1 MPASQPSPAHCT
13 VLGGATHHEAEA
25 ACDIEVSRAFPGARE
40 SGGTTLTRGRR
51 PPPFPCHA
59 VDTRDRGVGRTS
71 HVTGQT
77 ATLRGPSA
85 SSEEGF
91 KIPRCRQHCHWES
104 VGRPE
109 DKGPHYRKQ
118 RFARSL
124 EDEREPSQRGATGG
138 TQAVRWEENGVF
150 RNQVKARTFAPH
162 RGAEQSD
169 FLKADTEALRIF
181 QMTKDKEKT
190 LRAAGEHGSWV
201 TGRRAGQGVAGRGRP
216 RPQPP
221 PSPEDTRHRDFCSET
236 TRNDPKRPVDCTGGA
251 KTLPDAERVRSVLRA
266 LSLKRASSARK
277 W

>member
-181 QMTKDKEKT
+181 QMTKDKEKA

-236 TRNDPKRPVDCTGGA
+236 TRNDPSTAQTGRRRFRTRNASG
-251 KTLPDAERVRSVLRA
+251 
-266 LSLKRASSARK
+266 LSCVSSL
-277 W
+277 